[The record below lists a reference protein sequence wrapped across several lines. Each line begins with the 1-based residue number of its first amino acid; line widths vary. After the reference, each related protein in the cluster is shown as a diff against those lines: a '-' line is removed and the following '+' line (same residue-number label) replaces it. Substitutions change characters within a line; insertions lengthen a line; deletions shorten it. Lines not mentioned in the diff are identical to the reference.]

1 MVRAADHIP
10 STSASVPALLWNTLP
25 GAELSCSVHSPASSI
40 PARDAPRGERA
51 PPRTASGP
59 AAQSGQGTF
68 SLGALQTG
76 LQTGRPRRGNWG
88 VPVENRTRGAR
99 RLHAAGLAAGALPSP
114 FQPKFHSGPRGAAS
128 PPALHNPQP
137 QAGNAG
143 SPQGSSRRWGCS
155 PGPGLARAPGGRG
168 LGG

>member
-1 MVRAADHIP
+1 MGICLYFCFCPSPALEHPARTRAQLPSAQPSQLHPSPRCSPWGAGITPHREQPSCAERAKHVLTWSAADRA
-10 STSASVPALLWNTLP
+10 SNWQTSPWKL
-25 GAELSCSVHSPASSI
+25 GCSV
-40 PARDAPRGERA
+40 
-51 PPRTASGP
+51 
-59 AAQSGQGTF
+59 
-68 SLGALQTG
+68 
-76 LQTGRPRRGNWG
+76 
-88 VPVENRTRGAR
+88 ENGTRGAR

-168 LGG
+168 PGG